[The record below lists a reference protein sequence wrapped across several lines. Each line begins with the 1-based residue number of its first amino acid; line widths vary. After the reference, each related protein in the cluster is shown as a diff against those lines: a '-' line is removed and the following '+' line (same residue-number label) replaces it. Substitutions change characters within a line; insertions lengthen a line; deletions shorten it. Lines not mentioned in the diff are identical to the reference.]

1 MKKILLLVLI
11 VSLIVSCKDSGPRKM
26 GTNKARV
33 EKKNSAA
40 KANETQSKNHE
51 KFVYDV
57 NGVIYAKEIT
67 DGCSNGY
74 YFYIELEDGNVF
86 EWETTAAK
94 YARKNVGDPV
104 HFDHLRKSRFSNEA
118 L

>member
-1 MKKILLLVLI
+1 MKKLLLLLVI
-11 VSLIVSCKDSGPRKM
+11 VSLIISCKDSGPRKM

-33 EKKNSAA
+33 QKREQ
-40 KANETQSKNHE
+40 TQVESKNLD

-57 NGVIYAKEIT
+57 NGVIYAKEIAG
-67 DGCSNGY
+67 GCSNGY

-94 YARKNVGDPV
+94 YARKKIGDAV
-104 HFDHLRKSRFSNEA
+104 HFDYLRKSRFSNEA
-118 L
+118 I

>member
-1 MKKILLLVLI
+1 MKKLLLLLVI
-11 VSLIVSCKDSGPRKM
+11 VSLIVSCKESGPRKM
-26 GTNKARV
+26 GTNNARAKKQEQIQV
-33 EKKNSAA
+33 E
-40 KANETQSKNHE
+40 SKNLD

-67 DGCSNGY
+67 DGCIDGY
-74 YFYIELEDGNVF
+74 YFYIELEDKNVF

-94 YARKNVGDPV
+94 YARKKIGDTV
-104 HFDHLRKSRFSNEA
+104 HFDYLRRSRFSNEA